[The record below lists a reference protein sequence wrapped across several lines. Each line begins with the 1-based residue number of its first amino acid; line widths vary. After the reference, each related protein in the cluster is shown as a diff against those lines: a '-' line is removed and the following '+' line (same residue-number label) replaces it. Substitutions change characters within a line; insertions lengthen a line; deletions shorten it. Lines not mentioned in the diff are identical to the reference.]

1 MCVYVHVYMHMCVHV
16 CAHARV
22 CMCVYVYASSVR
34 VCVRVCVCI
43 HTYGVASISR
53 LLKIVGLE
61 TYMYV
66 CVHVCMCLHTYMYV
80 RVYTRTY
87 FRSEALHRID
97 NIYMYV

>member
-43 HTYGVASISR
+43 HTYGVAAISR

-66 CVHVCMCLHTYMYV
+66 CV
-80 RVYTRTY
+80 YTRTH
-87 FRSEALHRID
+87 FRSEALYRID
-97 NIYMYV
+97 NIYMYL